1 MSRESVWSDKV
12 EHLDIRT
19 LLFSSENS
27 FNFPLG
33 LPNLDNLT
41 FGQHILQPAALTFIN
56 EFLILSLDQI
66 QARGAEVE
74 AERKTFVFDPQT

>member
-1 MSRESVWSDKV
+1 MATYS
-12 EHLDIRT
+12 LT
-19 LLFSSENS
+19 
-27 FNFPLG
+27 
-33 LPNLDNLT
+33 LT
-41 FGQHILQPAALTFIN
+41 FNH